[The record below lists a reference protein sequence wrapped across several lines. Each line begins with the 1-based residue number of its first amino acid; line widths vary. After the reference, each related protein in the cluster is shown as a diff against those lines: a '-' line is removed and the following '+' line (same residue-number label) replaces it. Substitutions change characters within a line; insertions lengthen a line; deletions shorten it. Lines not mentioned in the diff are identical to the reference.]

1 MGKHISE
8 DGLWVEEK
16 GGLLFRRADFPPET
30 IKAIKEQVKMA
41 CQTHREEINFSAKVN
56 TGKGKCSV
64 NISMAGTMAMIRRR
78 EAA

>member
-1 MGKHISE
+1 MRKHISE

-30 IKAIKEQVKMA
+30 VKVIKEQVIMA
-41 CQTHREEINFSAKVN
+41 RQTHREISFSAEVK
-56 TGKGKCSV
+56 TDQGKCSV
-64 NISMAGTMAMIRRR
+64 NISRAGTMAMITIK